1 MQENP
6 DTGDPSVK
14 KLTSRAFSSRITQPE
29 RLQASEL
36 KTLGIHDSNG
46 NTMGTATAGTAG
58 TTVLPTGQPQ
68 HGPLLHRRGFPRYE
82 RRHLLTQHHQEGPGL
97 TETRDQAIPD
107 KRGHG
112 TPSGPS
118 SPRTQSSVLYNHNVA
133 LRGQHPMYPPEYQHL
148 LDFLDSNPEY
158 LHDMRTRLLMP
169 DLIALPE
176 QFAQLVGLVTDLSA
190 SFQAFAEATD
200 RRLDTL
206 EGHAAETNRRLASL
220 ETNVANVA
228 SLNGSDLENRARLNI
243 LNIAMNE
250 LGLTRGRILLAT
262 GRDTEPGFLATI
274 NAAEEAGLITEQQA
288 DHVLVAD
295 IIIRARRTD
304 DKRYVHAVFE
314 VSRTIRLDDIT
325 RAHGRAATVASTT
338 GEPTIAAVVGE
349 LIQPPQQQQADEMGV
364 KVLLPPLLQQGQ
376 ASDETAAPIC

>member
-1 MQENP
+1 
-6 DTGDPSVK
+6 
-14 KLTSRAFSSRITQPE
+14 
-29 RLQASEL
+29 
-36 KTLGIHDSNG
+36 
-46 NTMGTATAGTAG
+46 
-58 TTVLPTGQPQ
+58 
-68 HGPLLHRRGFPRYE
+68 
-82 RRHLLTQHHQEGPGL
+82 
-97 TETRDQAIPD
+97 
-107 KRGHG
+107 
-112 TPSGPS
+112 
-118 SPRTQSSVLYNHNVA
+118 
-133 LRGQHPMYPPEYQHL
+133 MYPPEYQHL

-158 LHDMRTRLLMP
+158 LQDMRTRLLMP

-200 RRLDTL
+200 RRLT
-206 EGHAAETNRRLASL
+206 SL
-220 ETNVANVA
+220 EANVA
-228 SLNGSDLENRARLNI
+228 SLQGSDLENRARLNI

-349 LIQPPQQQQADEMGV
+349 LIQPPQQQQADDMGV
-364 KVLLPPLLQQGQ
+364 KVLLPPILQQGQ
-376 ASDETAAPIC
+376 AGDETAAPIC

>member
-1 MQENP
+1 
-6 DTGDPSVK
+6 
-14 KLTSRAFSSRITQPE
+14 
-29 RLQASEL
+29 
-36 KTLGIHDSNG
+36 
-46 NTMGTATAGTAG
+46 
-58 TTVLPTGQPQ
+58 
-68 HGPLLHRRGFPRYE
+68 
-82 RRHLLTQHHQEGPGL
+82 
-97 TETRDQAIPD
+97 
-107 KRGHG
+107 
-112 TPSGPS
+112 
-118 SPRTQSSVLYNHNVA
+118 
-133 LRGQHPMYPPEYQHL
+133 MYPPEYQHI

-158 LHDMRTRLLMP
+158 LQDMRTRLLMP
-169 DLIALPE
+169 DLVALPE

-220 ETNVANVA
+220 ETNVA
-228 SLNGSDLENRARLNI
+228 SLQGSDLENRARLN
-243 LNIAMNE
+243 NIAMNE

-376 ASDETAAPIC
+376 AGDETAAPIC

>member
-1 MQENP
+1 
-6 DTGDPSVK
+6 
-14 KLTSRAFSSRITQPE
+14 
-29 RLQASEL
+29 
-36 KTLGIHDSNG
+36 
-46 NTMGTATAGTAG
+46 
-58 TTVLPTGQPQ
+58 
-68 HGPLLHRRGFPRYE
+68 
-82 RRHLLTQHHQEGPGL
+82 
-97 TETRDQAIPD
+97 
-107 KRGHG
+107 
-112 TPSGPS
+112 
-118 SPRTQSSVLYNHNVA
+118 
-133 LRGQHPMYPPEYQHL
+133 MYPPEYQHI

-200 RRLDTL
+200 RRLT
-206 EGHAAETNRRLASL
+206 SL
-220 ETNVANVA
+220 EANVA
-228 SLNGSDLENRARLNI
+228 SLQGSDLENRARLNI

-274 NAAEEAGLITEQQA
+274 NAAEEAGPITEQQA

-325 RAHGRAATVASTT
+325 RAHGRAVTVASTT

-376 ASDETAAPIC
+376 AGDETAAPIC

>member
-1 MQENP
+1 M
-6 DTGDPSVK
+6 
-14 KLTSRAFSSRITQPE
+14 
-29 RLQASEL
+29 
-36 KTLGIHDSNG
+36 
-46 NTMGTATAGTAG
+46 
-58 TTVLPTGQPQ
+58 
-68 HGPLLHRRGFPRYE
+68 
-82 RRHLLTQHHQEGPGL
+82 
-97 TETRDQAIPD
+97 
-107 KRGHG
+107 
-112 TPSGPS
+112 
-118 SPRTQSSVLYNHNVA
+118 LYNHNVA
-133 LRGQHPMYPPEYQHL
+133 LRGQHPMYPPEYQHI

-190 SFQAFAEATD
+190 SFQAFAVATD
-200 RRLDTL
+200 RRLT
-206 EGHAAETNRRLASL
+206 SL
-220 ETNVANVA
+220 EANVA
-228 SLNGSDLENRARLNI
+228 SLQGSDLENRARLNI

-262 GRDTEPGFLATI
+262 GRDTEPVFLATI

-349 LIQPPQQQQADEMGV
+349 VIQPPQQQQADEMGV

-376 ASDETAAPIC
+376 AGDETAAPIC

>member
-1 MQENP
+1 
-6 DTGDPSVK
+6 
-14 KLTSRAFSSRITQPE
+14 
-29 RLQASEL
+29 
-36 KTLGIHDSNG
+36 
-46 NTMGTATAGTAG
+46 
-58 TTVLPTGQPQ
+58 
-68 HGPLLHRRGFPRYE
+68 
-82 RRHLLTQHHQEGPGL
+82 
-97 TETRDQAIPD
+97 
-107 KRGHG
+107 
-112 TPSGPS
+112 
-118 SPRTQSSVLYNHNVA
+118 
-133 LRGQHPMYPPEYQHL
+133 MYPPEYQHI

-158 LHDMRTRLLMP
+158 LQDMRTRLLMP

-190 SFQAFAEATD
+190 SFQAFAVATD
-200 RRLDTL
+200 RRLT
-206 EGHAAETNRRLASL
+206 SL
-220 ETNVANVA
+220 EANVA
-228 SLNGSDLENRARLNI
+228 SLQGSDLENRARLNI

-349 LIQPPQQQQADEMGV
+349 VIQPPQQQQADEMGV

-376 ASDETAAPIC
+376 AGDETAAPIC

>member
-1 MQENP
+1 
-6 DTGDPSVK
+6 
-14 KLTSRAFSSRITQPE
+14 
-29 RLQASEL
+29 
-36 KTLGIHDSNG
+36 
-46 NTMGTATAGTAG
+46 
-58 TTVLPTGQPQ
+58 
-68 HGPLLHRRGFPRYE
+68 
-82 RRHLLTQHHQEGPGL
+82 
-97 TETRDQAIPD
+97 
-107 KRGHG
+107 
-112 TPSGPS
+112 
-118 SPRTQSSVLYNHNVA
+118 
-133 LRGQHPMYPPEYQHL
+133 MYPPEYQHL

-158 LHDMRTRLLMP
+158 LQDMRTRLLMP

-200 RRLDTL
+200 RRLT
-206 EGHAAETNRRLASL
+206 SL
-220 ETNVANVA
+220 EANVA
-228 SLNGSDLENRARLNI
+228 SLQGSDLENRARLNI

-338 GEPTIAAVVGE
+338 GEPTLAAVVGE
-349 LIQPPQQQQADEMGV
+349 VIQPPQQQQADEMGV

-376 ASDETAAPIC
+376 AGDETAAPIC

>member
-1 MQENP
+1 
-6 DTGDPSVK
+6 
-14 KLTSRAFSSRITQPE
+14 
-29 RLQASEL
+29 
-36 KTLGIHDSNG
+36 
-46 NTMGTATAGTAG
+46 
-58 TTVLPTGQPQ
+58 
-68 HGPLLHRRGFPRYE
+68 
-82 RRHLLTQHHQEGPGL
+82 
-97 TETRDQAIPD
+97 
-107 KRGHG
+107 
-112 TPSGPS
+112 
-118 SPRTQSSVLYNHNVA
+118 
-133 LRGQHPMYPPEYQHL
+133 MYPPEYQHL

-158 LHDMRTRLLMP
+158 LQDMRTRLLMP

-200 RRLDTL
+200 RRLT
-206 EGHAAETNRRLASL
+206 SL
-220 ETNVANVA
+220 EANVA
-228 SLNGSDLENRARLNI
+228 SLQGSDLENRARLNI

-376 ASDETAAPIC
+376 AGDETAAPIC

>member
-1 MQENP
+1 
-6 DTGDPSVK
+6 
-14 KLTSRAFSSRITQPE
+14 
-29 RLQASEL
+29 
-36 KTLGIHDSNG
+36 
-46 NTMGTATAGTAG
+46 
-58 TTVLPTGQPQ
+58 
-68 HGPLLHRRGFPRYE
+68 
-82 RRHLLTQHHQEGPGL
+82 
-97 TETRDQAIPD
+97 
-107 KRGHG
+107 
-112 TPSGPS
+112 
-118 SPRTQSSVLYNHNVA
+118 
-133 LRGQHPMYPPEYQHL
+133 MYPPQYQHL

-158 LHDMRTRLLMP
+158 LQDMRTRLLMP

-200 RRLDTL
+200 RRLT
-206 EGHAAETNRRLASL
+206 SL
-220 ETNVANVA
+220 EANVA
-228 SLNGSDLENRARLNI
+228 SLQGSDLENRARLNI

-376 ASDETAAPIC
+376 AGDETAAPIC

>member
-1 MQENP
+1 
-6 DTGDPSVK
+6 
-14 KLTSRAFSSRITQPE
+14 
-29 RLQASEL
+29 
-36 KTLGIHDSNG
+36 
-46 NTMGTATAGTAG
+46 
-58 TTVLPTGQPQ
+58 
-68 HGPLLHRRGFPRYE
+68 
-82 RRHLLTQHHQEGPGL
+82 
-97 TETRDQAIPD
+97 
-107 KRGHG
+107 
-112 TPSGPS
+112 
-118 SPRTQSSVLYNHNVA
+118 
-133 LRGQHPMYPPEYQHL
+133 MYPPEYQHI

-158 LHDMRTRLLMP
+158 LQDMRTRLLMP

-200 RRLDTL
+200 RRLT
-206 EGHAAETNRRLASL
+206 SL
-220 ETNVANVA
+220 ETNVA
-228 SLNGSDLENRARLNI
+228 SLQGSDLENRARLNI

-376 ASDETAAPIC
+376 AGDETAAPIC

>member
-1 MQENP
+1 
-6 DTGDPSVK
+6 
-14 KLTSRAFSSRITQPE
+14 
-29 RLQASEL
+29 
-36 KTLGIHDSNG
+36 
-46 NTMGTATAGTAG
+46 
-58 TTVLPTGQPQ
+58 
-68 HGPLLHRRGFPRYE
+68 
-82 RRHLLTQHHQEGPGL
+82 
-97 TETRDQAIPD
+97 
-107 KRGHG
+107 
-112 TPSGPS
+112 
-118 SPRTQSSVLYNHNVA
+118 
-133 LRGQHPMYPPEYQHL
+133 MYPPEYQHL

-158 LHDMRTRLLMP
+158 LQDMRTRLLIP

-200 RRLDTL
+200 RRLT
-206 EGHAAETNRRLASL
+206 SL
-220 ETNVANVA
+220 EANVA
-228 SLNGSDLENRARLNI
+228 SLQGSDLENRARLNI

-376 ASDETAAPIC
+376 AGDETAAPIC

>member
-1 MQENP
+1 
-6 DTGDPSVK
+6 
-14 KLTSRAFSSRITQPE
+14 
-29 RLQASEL
+29 
-36 KTLGIHDSNG
+36 
-46 NTMGTATAGTAG
+46 
-58 TTVLPTGQPQ
+58 
-68 HGPLLHRRGFPRYE
+68 
-82 RRHLLTQHHQEGPGL
+82 
-97 TETRDQAIPD
+97 
-107 KRGHG
+107 
-112 TPSGPS
+112 
-118 SPRTQSSVLYNHNVA
+118 
-133 LRGQHPMYPPEYQHL
+133 MYPPEYQHI

-158 LHDMRTRLLMP
+158 LQDMRTRLLMP

-200 RRLDTL
+200 RRLT
-206 EGHAAETNRRLASL
+206 SL
-220 ETNVANVA
+220 EANVA
-228 SLNGSDLENRARLNI
+228 SLQGSDLENRARLNI

-262 GRDTEPGFLATI
+262 GRDTEPVFLATI

-325 RAHGRAATVASTT
+325 RAHGPGRHGRVH
-338 GEPTIAAVVGE
+338 
-349 LIQPPQQQQADEMGV
+349 DR
-364 KVLLPPLLQQGQ
+364 
-376 ASDETAAPIC
+376 

>member
-1 MQENP
+1 
-6 DTGDPSVK
+6 
-14 KLTSRAFSSRITQPE
+14 
-29 RLQASEL
+29 
-36 KTLGIHDSNG
+36 
-46 NTMGTATAGTAG
+46 
-58 TTVLPTGQPQ
+58 
-68 HGPLLHRRGFPRYE
+68 
-82 RRHLLTQHHQEGPGL
+82 
-97 TETRDQAIPD
+97 
-107 KRGHG
+107 
-112 TPSGPS
+112 
-118 SPRTQSSVLYNHNVA
+118 
-133 LRGQHPMYPPEYQHL
+133 MYPPEYQHL

-169 DLIALPE
+169 DLVALPE

-200 RRLDTL
+200 RRLT
-206 EGHAAETNRRLASL
+206 SL
-220 ETNVANVA
+220 EANVA
-228 SLNGSDLENRARLNI
+228 SLQGSDLENRARLNI

-376 ASDETAAPIC
+376 AGDETAAPIC

>member
-1 MQENP
+1 
-6 DTGDPSVK
+6 
-14 KLTSRAFSSRITQPE
+14 
-29 RLQASEL
+29 
-36 KTLGIHDSNG
+36 
-46 NTMGTATAGTAG
+46 
-58 TTVLPTGQPQ
+58 
-68 HGPLLHRRGFPRYE
+68 
-82 RRHLLTQHHQEGPGL
+82 
-97 TETRDQAIPD
+97 
-107 KRGHG
+107 
-112 TPSGPS
+112 
-118 SPRTQSSVLYNHNVA
+118 
-133 LRGQHPMYPPEYQHL
+133 MYPPEYQHL

-158 LHDMRTRLLMP
+158 LQDMRTRLLMP

-200 RRLDTL
+200 RRLT
-206 EGHAAETNRRLASL
+206 SL
-220 ETNVANVA
+220 EANVA
-228 SLNGSDLENRARLNI
+228 PLQGSDLENRARLNI

-250 LGLTRGRILLAT
+250 FGLTRGRILLAT

-304 DKRYVHAVFE
+304 DRRYVHAVFE

-349 LIQPPQQQQADEMGV
+349 VIQPPQQQQADEMGV
-364 KVLLPPLLQQGQ
+364 KVLLPPMLRQGQ

>member
-1 MQENP
+1 
-6 DTGDPSVK
+6 
-14 KLTSRAFSSRITQPE
+14 
-29 RLQASEL
+29 
-36 KTLGIHDSNG
+36 
-46 NTMGTATAGTAG
+46 
-58 TTVLPTGQPQ
+58 
-68 HGPLLHRRGFPRYE
+68 
-82 RRHLLTQHHQEGPGL
+82 
-97 TETRDQAIPD
+97 
-107 KRGHG
+107 
-112 TPSGPS
+112 
-118 SPRTQSSVLYNHNVA
+118 
-133 LRGQHPMYPPEYQHL
+133 MYPPEYQHL

-220 ETNVANVA
+220 ETNVA

-314 VSRTIRLDDIT
+314 VSRTIRLDWSRTSSSAPAAPTTSVTSTPCSRSRVLMLHSIKRERATDHRHHEST
-325 RAHGRAATVASTT
+325 RPGRHGRVH
-338 GEPTIAAVVGE
+338 
-349 LIQPPQQQQADEMGV
+349 DR
-364 KVLLPPLLQQGQ
+364 
-376 ASDETAAPIC
+376 